1 MKTAFVLQWANL
13 QCVSDSSLQLRI
25 CCCSG
30 ASSYFPFVAERQYS
44 SSKTVGLFD
53 VVACVCVFIHLV
65 CPEFCLWSN
74 IYFLFPAL
82 LANDNLIHPGE
93 SCGGSWGEEQ
103 RMRGQKGSRTRR
115 AVKQC
120 CVNIFRW
127 NDQISPNSR
136 SFTSLTGHVSASMLC
151 HYLCVQLLRT
161 QCCLSILFKLA
172 LSLPHLHMHA
182 KRASYWRRG
191 GNGNGLK
198 STQREKKRER
208 EAECCTKRG

>member
-1 MKTAFVLQWANL
+1 MQRSFAVKLQKHFVDWKTSPNSHRWWGDNEWIFIFGWTAPFKSPLNFGMKTAFVLQWANL
-13 QCVSDSSLQLRI
+13 QCVSDASLQLRI

-53 VVACVCVFIHLV
+53 VEACVCVFIHLV

-103 RMRGQKGSRTRR
+103 RMRGQKGSRKRW

-120 CVNIFRW
+120 CVWDVGKTRVNIFRW

-136 SFTSLTGHVSASMLC
+136 SFTSLTGHVSA
-151 HYLCVQLLRT
+151 
-161 QCCLSILFKLA
+161 
-172 LSLPHLHMHA
+172 
-182 KRASYWRRG
+182 
-191 GNGNGLK
+191 
-198 STQREKKRER
+198 
-208 EAECCTKRG
+208 